1 MLALPIAIF
10 GVLAALNTVLGA
22 LKEVQDQLSTLRW
35 VAEEYKQT
43 TTAATAA
50 RKAADLSL
58 TLYRDGASSYLDVV
72 TAQSAALE
80 AERLAI
86 VLHTRQL
93 VADIGLMLALGGG
106 WTAPPP
112 EPRVRP
118 GFAPYLAD

>member
-1 MLALPIAIF
+1 MGRPGRVATTLFLRRARIVNR
-10 GVLAALNTVLGA
+10 GVLAALNTVLRA
-22 LKEVQDQLSTLRW
+22 LKEVQAQLSTLRW
-35 VAEEYKQT
+35 VAEEHRQT

-86 VLHTRQL
+86 VLHT
-93 VADIGLMLALGGG
+93 ANWWPISALC
-106 WTAPPP
+106 
-112 EPRVRP
+112 
-118 GFAPYLAD
+118 